1 MSKSSG
7 THRERRGAALL
18 LALGAVALVGS
29 CTGQG
34 AAAPA
39 RSAQARPAAAVE
51 TAPLRRGEL
60 VQRRTFSGTLEAAHS
75 FTLAPRVGGRLA
87 ALHVDIGDV
96 VASGDI
102 VARIDES
109 ELVQVV
115 AQAEAELA
123 VARANHAESLSA
135 HTLAERALRR
145 VESLSQQ
152 GITSESELDNAR
164 VNELARRSRIEV
176 TAAQIQR
183 AEAALAAARLSLGDA
198 AVVATWEA
206 PAVQAEPLREDRRV
220 VGQRFVDAGGIV
232 SVGTP
237 LVSIVDLD
245 PILAVVTVP
254 ERDYAHLGAGL
265 VARVQTDAYPGVTF
279 EGVLERLAPV
289 FNRSTRQVRVELV
302 VPNRDHRLK
311 PGMFVRATLALQ
323 RVADAVIVPVAAL
336 TERGG
341 RVGVFVLDE
350 AGRAV
355 QWVPVETGVREGRDQ
370 EVRSAALEPLAALG
384 RAVVVLGQELCD
396 DGAPVSVVA
405 ADRPAAPG
413 GAR

>member
-1 MSKSSG
+1 MSPNPV
-7 THRERRGAALL
+7 RRTGIRAAASAALALAFFAACTGGAGAPPAAGGAA
-18 LALGAVALVGS
+18 
-29 CTGQG
+29 
-34 AAAPA
+34 
-39 RSAQARPAAAVE
+39 RPVAAVE

-60 VQRRTFSGTLEAAHS
+60 VQRRTFSGTLEAAHN
-75 FTLAPRVGGRLA
+75 FTVAPRVGGRLA

-96 VASGDI
+96 VASGDV
-102 VARIDES
+102 VARIDEA
-109 ELVQVV
+109 ELVQLV

-123 VARANHAESLSA
+123 VARANHAESVSA

-152 GITSESELDNAR
+152 GITSESELDSAR

-183 AEAALAAARLSLGDA
+183 AEAALAAARLNLGDA
-198 AVVATWEA
+198 AVVAAWE
-206 PAVQAEPLREDRRV
+206 PARGDGESQPDDRRV

-254 ERDYAHLGAGL
+254 ERDYAHLRAGL
-265 VARVQTDAYPGVTF
+265 VAGVQTDAYPGTTF

-302 VPNRDHRLK
+302 VPNRDLRLK
-311 PGMFVRATLALQ
+311 PGMFARATLALE
-323 RVADAVIVPVAAL
+323 RATDAVIVPVAAL

-341 RVGVFVLDE
+341 RVGVFLLDE
-350 AGRAV
+350 TAGQVVR
-355 QWVPVETGVREGRDQ
+355 WVPVETGVREGLDQ
-370 EVRSAALEPLAALG
+370 EVRSDVLAPLVDSG

-396 DGAPVSVVA
+396 DGAPVRVIAPAGAGA
-405 ADRPAAPG
+405 ADG
-413 GAR
+413 GTL